1 MPEVKWTKEQ
11 ESAILDKGSNILV
24 AAAAGS
30 GKTAVLVE
38 RILHKIVDEKV
49 DIDKIL
55 VVTFT
60 NAAASEMRQRILD
73 GIYKKIEEN
82 PEERFLQKQITLL
95 NKASIC
101 TIHSFCLEIIKNYF
115 YELEGFS
122 ANFRIGDTAEIE
134 LLKQDTLEEMLEKK
148 YEAQEED
155 LIRLVDTYTNYRG
168 DEPLKEIILKV
179 YEYIQSLPFPQK
191 ALKEAVEKLEGTH
204 LEEDFSET
212 IWGEIL
218 LGKLQ
223 EVLEEGKIKLK
234 AVKEQ
239 LAWYGGMEKFEI
251 VIEQDK
257 NMLEKISNVIQTEQ
271 KRKWDSVYEIV
282 HQMSYA
288 KWPIDKKVTTEYKQ
302 EAKKIR
308 DEVKTSVSKVVEQY
322 FIYSSKEARE
332 DLAYM
337 YPILKSLEKEVLD
350 FAENFAQRKKEKNMI
365 DFHDIEHFAL
375 QILWKEQEDGSLER
389 TEISKKLQEKFTE
402 IAIDEYQDSNLVQE
416 FILTSVSNG
425 NNIFMVG
432 DVKQSIYRFRG
443 AKPEL
448 FMEKYNQYGA
458 KGENA
463 IGEKIQL
470 FKNFRSRKNI
480 LEVTNTI
487 FENIMSKKLGEM
499 DYTKEEF
506 LNYGADYPEQ
516 EEKTVAGKAELYV
529 IDTKLPEDN
538 QEEDPQED
546 EVQEII
552 ENTAIEAKFVAKKI
566 KEMIQSGKQV
576 YDKKEGNRAITYK
589 DIVILLRATT
599 NRAPIYEKE
608 LEEQDIPV
616 FSDSSAQYLES
627 TEIQTMLNLLKV
639 IDNPM
644 QDIPLVCI
652 LRSPIGNFSDND
664 LVEIRLV
671 DRKSSFY
678 EAFIK
683 ARISA
688 KEALREKIDCFLEQL
703 EEWKKEQKEK
713 SLEEFIWQLY
723 RETGYYHYVGL
734 LNNGALK
741 QANLR
746 MLFEKAK
753 QYESASFQ
761 GLFHF
766 IQFMEKV
773 KNSSKDMS
781 AAKIIGENENVV
793 RIMSIHKS
801 KGLEFPVVFL
811 CGTEKHFNMR
821 DLNEPILFHET
832 LGIGPKCID
841 TEKRITYNTLAKE
854 AISLQAREEA
864 IAEEMRVLYVAL
876 TRAKEKLILTGVCKE
891 VEKKLEEKEAL
902 LSMYKGKGIH
912 PSILRKYISYLDWI
926 ELVILKQKE
935 QAKEWIQVQVIPYER
950 QEEKKEEIYSPKEE
964 LLKRLQSITKKEEI
978 LEEIK
983 NCWQWEYPY
992 KGALQIPTKTS
1003 VTKIKEML
1011 QERKQG
1017 GNVLIEQKAEE
1028 EKEEQKLGET
1038 LGIEYEKR
1046 EYVVPIFAKPITK
1059 ITNAQKGTL
1068 VHLCIEKMKVEKEY
1082 TQETIEQLLEE
1093 LMQKEI
1099 ITEQER
1105 EEILIQPLLQY
1116 VQSDLWKELKQA
1128 QEIHKEQPFYIQVP
1142 AEEIYE
1148 GTSKE
1153 DKILVQGIMDLY
1165 YISSKGELVLV
1176 DYKTD
1181 YVEKG
1186 QEIKLWEKYKEQ
1198 LKLYQIALEK
1208 ALHRK
1213 VDKVEIYSTYLG
1225 KIVLFEL

>member
-1 MPEVKWTKEQ
+1 M
-11 ESAILDKGSNILV
+11 
-24 AAAAGS
+24 
-30 GKTAVLVE
+30 
-38 RILHKIVDEKV
+38 
-49 DIDKIL
+49 
-55 VVTFT
+55 
-60 NAAASEMRQRILD
+60 
-73 GIYKKIEEN
+73 
-82 PEERFLQKQITLL
+82 
-95 NKASIC
+95 
-101 TIHSFCLEIIKNYF
+101 
-115 YELEGFS
+115 
-122 ANFRIGDTAEIE
+122 
-134 LLKQDTLEEMLEKK
+134 
-148 YEAQEED
+148 
-155 LIRLVDTYTNYRG
+155 
-168 DEPLKEIILKV
+168 
-179 YEYIQSLPFPQK
+179 
-191 ALKEAVEKLEGTH
+191 
-204 LEEDFSET
+204 
-212 IWGEIL
+212 
-218 LGKLQ
+218 
-223 EVLEEGKIKLK
+223 LEEGIIKLK

-239 LAWYGGMEKFEI
+239 LAWYGDMEKFEV

-257 NMLEKISNVIQTEQ
+257 NMLEKIKNILQEEQ
-271 KRKWDSVYEIV
+271 ETKWDSVYEAV
-282 HQMSYA
+282 KNMSYA

-322 FIYSSKEARE
+322 FIYSSKEARQ

-337 YPILKSLEKEVLD
+337 YPNLKALEKEVLD
-350 FAENFAQRKKEKNMI
+350 FAESFAQRKREKNII

-375 QILWKEQEDGSLER
+375 QILWKEQEDGSLQR
-389 TEISKKLQEKFTE
+389 TEVAKKLQEKFEE
-402 IAIDEYQDSNLVQE
+402 IAIDEYQDSNLLQE
-416 FILTSVSNG
+416 LILTSVSNG
-425 NNIFMVG
+425 HNIFMVG

-448 FMEKYNQYGA
+448 FMEKYNQYGT
-458 KGENA
+458 KGKNI

-487 FENIMSKKLGEM
+487 FENIMSQNLGEM
-499 DYTKEEF
+499 DYTEEEF
-506 LNYGADYPEQ
+506 LNYGANYPEKG
-516 EEKTVAGKAELYV
+516 EGKTVGGRAELYV
-529 IDTKLPEDN
+529 IDTELPEN
-538 QEEDPQED
+538 TEEEETQEED

-552 ENTAIEAKFVAKKI
+552 ENTSIEAKFVAKKI
-566 KEMIQSGKQV
+566 KEMVESKAQV
-576 YDKKEGNRAITYK
+576 YDKKEGTRDITYK
-589 DIVILLRATT
+589 DIVILLRATS

-627 TEIQTMLNLLKV
+627 TEIQTMLALLKI

-644 QDIPLVCI
+644 QDIPFVCV
-652 LRSPIGNFSDND
+652 LRSPIGNFSDNE

-671 DRKSSFY
+671 DRKNSFY
-678 EAFIK
+678 EAFMK

-688 KEALREKIDCFLEQL
+688 KETLRVKIDHFIEQL
-703 EEWKKEQKEK
+703 EKWKKEQKEK

-746 MLFEKAK
+746 MLFERAK

-841 TEKRITYNTLAKE
+841 IEKRITYNTLAKE
-854 AISLQAREEA
+854 AISLQAKEEA

-876 TRAKEKLILTGVCKE
+876 TRAKEKLILTGVSKE

-902 LSMYKGKGIH
+902 LSMYEGKGIH
-912 PSILRKYISYLDWI
+912 PSMLRKYISYLDWL

-935 QAKEWIQVQVIPYER
+935 QAKEWIQMQVIPYER
-950 QEEKKEEIYSPKEE
+950 REEKKEEIHSPKEE
-964 LLKRLQSITKKEEI
+964 LLKRLQSITKKEETI
-978 LEEIK
+978 EEIE

-1003 VTKIKEML
+1003 VSKIKEML

-1017 GNVLIEQKAEE
+1017 KGVQIEEIREKDT
-1028 EKEEQKLGET
+1028 KEEQELEEA
-1038 LGIEYEKR
+1038 LGIEYEKK
-1046 EYVVPIFAKPITK
+1046 EYTVPIFAKPVTK
-1059 ITNAQKGTL
+1059 ITNAQRGTL
-1068 VHLCIEKMKVEKEY
+1068 VHLCIEKMEVEKEY
-1082 TQETIEQLLEE
+1082 TKEAIEQLLEE
-1093 LMQKEI
+1093 LVQKEM
-1099 ITEQER
+1099 ITEQEK
-1105 EEILIQPLLQY
+1105 EEIPIHLLLQY

-1148 GTSKE
+1148 GAGKE
-1153 DKILVQGIMDLY
+1153 DKILVQGIIDLY
-1165 YISSKGELVLV
+1165 YISAKGEVVLV

-1186 QEIKLWEKYKEQ
+1186 QEIELWKKYKEQ
-1198 LKLYQIALEK
+1198 LKLYQEALEK

-1213 VDKVEIYSTYLG
+1213 VDKVAIYSTYLG
-1225 KIVLFEL
+1225 KQLQFRDVP